1 MLPMN
6 SRSLG
11 QTSSKF
17 GGIGDGQF
25 PDYIRRLCDIRQM
38 DFEAAFEQ
46 LFSLLSFEPEKV

>member
-1 MLPMN
+1 MN